1 MRQSIQLLPPR
12 NQSVVINGSGIHVG
26 GDSKYQ
32 LRIVDSM
39 IAMTDDNWATAK
51 LAIGLFASDEVGTYF
66 GVNAEVIGGKLIV
79 GNNLVIENETDD
91 GVPAVQGGLKRRMVE
106 QLHICSPKG
115 QRRQDSH

>member
-1 MRQSIQLLPPR
+1 MRQINTIIAAK

-79 GNNLVIENETDD
+79 GNNLVIDERPTT
-91 GVPAVQGGLKRRMVE
+91 VS
-106 QLHICSPKG
+106 CSSRWTQVAHG
-115 QRRQDSH
+115 

>member
-1 MRQSIQLLPPR
+1 
-12 NQSVVINGSGIHVG
+12 
-26 GDSKYQ
+26 
-32 LRIVDSM
+32 M

-91 GVPAVQGGLKRRMVE
+91 GVMQFKVDSSGAWLNNSTFVLQKDNGGKILIDLCMVLL
-106 QLHICSPKG
+106 QAQVTCTP
-115 QRRQDSH
+115 